1 MRYNAYWHK
10 QTLKYAALTS
20 RNNILTTIM
29 QTHRSMEG
37 INCFFFLETASKKQL
52 ARLTDH
58 LHLQCIIN
66 PSVQW
71 NVFVEHDDMTILR
84 KSVQRGVNVKINHV
98 YFTENYTFTEYLW
111 CEIKMCQ

>member
-1 MRYNAYWHK
+1 MHTDTNKH
-10 QTLKYAALTS
+10 LNYAALIR

-37 INCFFFLETASKKQL
+37 INCFLDIATKKQL

-58 LHLQCIIN
+58 LHLECFIN
-66 PSVQW
+66 PTVQST
-71 NVFVEHDDMTILR
+71 VFVEHDDITILR

-98 YFTENYTFTEYLW
+98 DFMENYTFTEYFR
-111 CEIKMCQ
+111 CEIKVCQ